1 MLFTA
6 YYLSSLVGQ
15 AFAIPAASLPT
26 AHTVNGTYSG
36 LSIPSFN
43 QEVFYGIPYAQAPVG
58 DLRLRRSLPYNQSW
72 SGVRNATV
80 RSDSCPGYNGF
91 PLALVGG
98 SLIDGLTLGED
109 CLTIDIVRP
118 ANINASDK
126 LPVFTWFYGGGFIA
140 GGSAD
145 PKYNLSYIV
154 RNSMDMDKPII
165 GTIINYRTMCFGFLA
180 SKEVLH
186 ANVSNLG
193 LFDQRR
199 GLKWIQENIQ
209 SFGGNPDK
217 VTIAGESAGG
227 SSTGYHLIGFKGD
240 NDGLF
245 RGAIME
251 SASLLGAPINN
262 PEQLQRSYQ
271 GMYDNITTTVGCHT
285 LNDSLAC
292 LRTVPFETL
301 HQACIGFRQTPI
313 MDGEFISQLPS
324 QSIQKGE
331 IADVAIIM
339 GSNTDEGTAVF
350 LGPRASPLNNDQ
362 DVFKYVQA
370 LGSGLDNSTVETVM
384 NLYPD
389 DPTWGCPFGT
399 GPERFAD
406 QGYQYKRGAAIA
418 GDYFIHSGRR
428 FYANSH
434 SIQSQMPMYTYRFDQ
449 APWNMKEPSI
459 MIIPPVYVTHYSEIV
474 YVFDNPNNNSNFI
487 GPYPGYAK
495 LQSFV
500 SRSWVSFI
508 HDLDPNNHG
517 LQDPNLPKWPKY
529 SSSHPQNIVFREGG
543 SFIEND
549 DYRKQKLAFWPT
561 IWAELQT

>member
-1 MLFTA
+1 MLFNA
-6 YYLSSLVGQ
+6 YHLLSLLGHAVLAVS
-15 AFAIPAASLPT
+15 SPT
-26 AHTVNGTYSG
+26 AQTVNGTYSG
-36 LSIPSFN
+36 LSISSFS
-43 QEVFYGIPYAQAPVG
+43 QDAFYGIRYAQAPVG

-118 ANINASDK
+118 ANVKPGDN

-154 RNSMDMDKPII
+154 RNSMEMNKPII
-165 GTIINYRTMCFGFLA
+165 GAIINYRTMCFGYLA
-180 SKEVLH
+180 SQEVLD
-186 ANVSNLG
+186 AKLGNLG
-193 LFDQRR
+193 LFDQRQ
-199 GLKWIQENIQ
+199 GLRWIQENIQ
-209 SFGGNPDK
+209 GFGGDPTK

-227 SSTGYHLIGFKGD
+227 SSSGYHLIGFKGN

-245 RGAIME
+245 RAAIME

-271 GMYDNITTTVGCHT
+271 GMYNNITTTVGCNT
-285 LNDSLAC
+285 SNDSLSC

-301 HQACIGFRQTPI
+301 YNACIGQRQTPI
-313 MDGEFISQLPS
+313 IDGEFISQLPS
-324 QSIQKGE
+324 ESIQKGE
-331 IADVAIIM
+331 IADVAVIM
-339 GSNTDEGTAVF
+339 GSNTDECTAIF
-350 LGPRASPLNNDQ
+350 LGPRQNPLNTDEN
-362 DVFKYVQA
+362 VFNYIQS
-370 LGSGLDNSTVETVM
+370 LGAGLDNNTVETVM
-384 NLYPD
+384 ELYPD
-389 DPTWGCPFGT
+389 DPVFGCPFGT

-406 QGYQYKRGAAIA
+406 QGFQYKRGAAIA
-418 GDYFIHSGRR
+418 GDYFIHAGRR

-434 SIQSQMPMYTYRFDQ
+434 SLRSQKPIYTYRFDQ
-449 APWNMKEPSI
+449 APWNDKEPSI
-459 MIIPPVYVTHYSEIV
+459 MIIPPVQVTHYSEIV

-487 GPYPGYAK
+487 GPYPSYAR

-500 SRSWVSFI
+500 SRSWAAFV
-508 HDLDPNNHG
+508 HDLNPNNHG
-517 LQDPNLPKWPKY
+517 LKDPNLPKWPTYNATK
-529 SSSHPQNIVFREGG
+529 PQNMVFREGG
-543 SFIEND
+543 SFTEHD
-549 DYRKQKLAFWPT
+549 DYRKEQLAFWGT
-561 IWAELQT
+561 IWPELQT